1 MRNRAC
7 VALSEHRCKVK
18 MLSFEDINVTTM
30 TGVVEL
36 ACKVDI
42 DALFPLLPVMRVE
55 IPKSRAKRIQLP
67 YHGYGT
73 VLHANYMDWIRGT
86 PLSRKS
92 FRNVITLIVGNSSK
106 NVVLKLSDSRI
117 QICGLKSSA
126 MMKESA
132 EIVLEKVRETEKKVQ
147 TLQHNREQFLELV
160 EWVKSNLQSDHYQDS
175 KEKLL
180 RSIIA
185 DITPPTDLCEENED
199 TLEEVIRRAFVKDI
213 YKGLDASTDES
224 FDSMVEAAQE
234 LLHEHQATREEVLHY
249 LDTETP
255 LPENYHPTLRELID
269 DMRNEIAQ
277 DRCAPETNG
286 KELSYEDFCDHL
298 EWLSGVKTVIK
309 EGILEISN
317 MESKMVNYN
326 YNIGVPIIR
335 SLLAEEF
342 NKIGDNLSAIYQ
354 NVTDA
359 GVRICLN
366 DEDDNDH
373 KFIVYRSGHVTQSSP
388 NEETAKGAYE
398 TFSTLVCQRLR
409 NFVNHEKTIVKLCVS

>member
-1 MRNRAC
+1 
-7 VALSEHRCKVK
+7 

-36 ACKVDI
+36 ACKIDI
-42 DALFPLLPVMRVE
+42 EAFFPLLPVTRGE
-55 IPKSRAKRIQLP
+55 IPKSRAKRFQLP

-73 VLHANYMDWIRGT
+73 ILHANYMDWIRGT

-106 NVVLKLSDSRI
+106 NVVLKLSNSRI
-117 QICGLKSSA
+117 QMCGLKSSA

-132 EIVLEKVRETEKKVQ
+132 EIVLEKVRETEEKVKV
-147 TLQHNREQFLELV
+147 LQQNQEQFLELV
-160 EWVKSNLQSDHYQDS
+160 EWVRNNLQSDHCQDD

-180 RSIIA
+180 RFIL
-185 DITPPTDLCEENED
+185 DDVTPPVELCEQNEE
-199 TLEEVIRRAFVKDI
+199 TLEEVIRRAFAKDI
-213 YKGLDASTDES
+213 YKGIDISGDEPADGCS
-224 FDSMVEAAQE
+224 DSMIEAAQE
-234 LLHEHQATREEVLHY
+234 LLHEHQTTREEVLHH

-255 LPENYHPTLRELID
+255 LPENYHPTLRELVD
-269 DMRNEIAQ
+269 NMRNEVAQ
-277 DRCAPETNG
+277 DRCAPETKG

-309 EGILEISN
+309 EGVLEISN

-335 SLLAEEF
+335 SLLAKEF
-342 NKIGDNLSAIYQ
+342 NNIGENLSAIYQ

-359 GVRICLN
+359 GVRICLV
-366 DEDDNDH
+366 DEEGNEH

-388 NEETAKGAYE
+388 NEETAKGAYD
-398 TFSTLVCQRLR
+398 TFSTVVCQRLR
-409 NFVNHEKTIVKLCVS
+409 NFVNHEKTSVKLHVS